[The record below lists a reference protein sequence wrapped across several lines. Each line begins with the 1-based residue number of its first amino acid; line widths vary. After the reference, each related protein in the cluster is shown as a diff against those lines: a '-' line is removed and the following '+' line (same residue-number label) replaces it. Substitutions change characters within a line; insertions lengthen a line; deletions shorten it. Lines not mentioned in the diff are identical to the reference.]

1 MRIEHNFDL
10 TNHNSYRIESYCNRA
25 LFPTSESDF
34 IDIFSN
40 KSTKK
45 IIIGGG
51 NNIIFSKAY
60 YNCDIV
66 IVGQSFSSITLL
78 NDNLL
83 ACDAGA
89 TTLELSE
96 FALSHSLSGAEIFY
110 DIPSSLGGAVVM
122 NAGASGEEIKD
133 ILIKVR
139 YLDLVDMSIKEI
151 KKEDIDYQ
159 YRNSIFQLQTD
170 KIVLKVWIK
179 LEAGDKSEIKNKM
192 ENIKIENTWESD
204 YIPKECE
211 CDHSWLN
218 SNNCNNICNPI
229 KTGCHHFGQENINS
243 GKLQKYMSCGAKF
256 FANNL
261 YAVKYPNLIIT
272 MTIDTKNSQN
282 RYLHIFDTN
291 QDKIIFSSKNIFK
304 SPTLAPQSI
313 TISLSLNFIS
323 GKKYS
328 LPRLS
333 PLSLMTLI

>member
-192 ENIKIENTWESD
+192 ENIKNQRWAKQPRELPNCGSVFKRPKGYYVGQLIDDLGLKGFRIGDAEISTKHGGFIVNKGTATGKEILQIIET
-204 YIPKECE
+204 IQHKVFQR
-211 CDHSWLN
+211 
-218 SNNCNNICNPI
+218 
-229 KTGCHHFGQENINS
+229 FGIELEIEQR
-243 GKLQKYMSCGAKF
+243 
-256 FANNL
+256 
-261 YAVKYPNLIIT
+261 II
-272 MTIDTKNSQN
+272 
-282 RYLHIFDTN
+282 
-291 QDKIIFSSKNIFK
+291 
-304 SPTLAPQSI
+304 
-313 TISLSLNFIS
+313 
-323 GKKYS
+323 
-328 LPRLS
+328 
-333 PLSLMTLI
+333 

>member
-10 TNHNSYRIESYCNRA
+10 SNYNSYRIKSSCNRA

-34 IDIFSN
+34 INIFSN

-66 IVGQSFSSITLL
+66 IVGQSFSSISLS

-179 LEAGDKSEIKNKM
+179 LEPGDKAEIKNKM
-192 ENIKIENTWESD
+192 ENIKNQRWAKQPRDLPNCGSVFKRPKGYYVGQLIDDLGLKGFRIGDAEISTKHGGFIVNKGTATGKDILQIIET
-204 YIPKECE
+204 IQHKVFQQ
-211 CDHSWLN
+211 
-218 SNNCNNICNPI
+218 
-229 KTGCHHFGQENINS
+229 FGIELEIEQR
-243 GKLQKYMSCGAKF
+243 
-256 FANNL
+256 
-261 YAVKYPNLIIT
+261 II
-272 MTIDTKNSQN
+272 
-282 RYLHIFDTN
+282 
-291 QDKIIFSSKNIFK
+291 
-304 SPTLAPQSI
+304 
-313 TISLSLNFIS
+313 
-323 GKKYS
+323 
-328 LPRLS
+328 
-333 PLSLMTLI
+333 